1 MAGTEKLIRRFS
13 CQSCGGGLRYD
24 IASGEMKC
32 AQCGNLTPVSDLP
45 AEEETEEIEVT
56 DYHCPQC
63 GAVLYS
69 AEAEMSSYCSF
80 CGTDVVLTGN
90 MAKTQRPAKI
100 VPFQITREQCE
111 KAYRAHLRS
120 HPLAP
125 NELKTGKTISH
136 FRPIYVPYWSYTLD
150 VQGPVKIRGRTS
162 QFKKEDKRE
171 YFIEETYNLDRNVEI
186 HEEGIFFDASSAFE
200 DKTAKWLQKKV
211 HTTVPFHPA
220 YLSGFYAHG
229 PDEDPKT
236 HYREITE
243 DVAQSVLI
251 RTWQTERMESA
262 DLITYF
268 GSDTGLP
275 RPQFHEELVLLPV
288 WMLVHRQGRRIV
300 SAAVNGQNGDMLCDM
315 PIGIGKTAGI
325 LLGISAGLFAL
336 FQLGLKVS
344 PDWML
349 MFFAS
354 LMLVIQLL
362 FGKMQKR
369 FNVLEPPAKGK
380 PRVTETPSG
389 LSVGKNETARGYAW
403 KRFLL
408 ACCLA
413 LILLLGFEVVPGW
426 LDRSRHSSA
435 PAPYSNVY
443 IADPEPGKNGSA
455 APESGGG
462 ESAAPAPAADHG
474 ADADSWDDYGD
485 DPESG
490 EAGSAA
496 PASGDDYSTVL
507 KLGLVGILI
516 AMIVSLW
523 NLSRTEAEM
532 SVWPGLLACV
542 AIWIG
547 LLNLDQFPGT
557 MSLYIVCPLTI
568 LAAAAAELVLFL
580 RTNNRYASRPNP
592 IYSRAEQTAAN
603 RP

>member
-56 DYHCPQC
+56 EYHCPQC

-136 FRPIYVPYWSYTLD
+136 FRPIYVPYWSYTFD
-150 VQGPVKIRGRTS
+150 VQGPVKIRGKTS
-162 QFKKEDKRE
+162 HFKKEDKRE

-243 DVAQSVLI
+243 DAAQSVLI
-251 RTWQTERMESA
+251 RTWQTERMEAA
-262 DLITYF
+262 DLMTYF

-336 FQLGLKVS
+336 FQLGLKAS

-389 LSVGKNETARGYAW
+389 LSVGKNETARGYVW

-408 ACCLA
+408 ACGLA

-426 LDRSRHSSA
+426 LDQSRHSSA
-435 PAPYSNVY
+435 PAPYANVY
-443 IADPEPGKNGSA
+443 IA
-455 APESGGG
+455 
-462 ESAAPAPAADHG
+462 
-474 ADADSWDDYGD
+474 

-496 PASGDDYSTVL
+496 PAPAADYSVVL